1 MTIDPRVDPHIA
13 KFSGEHR
20 DALIHIRAQ
29 LREILPDAD
38 EAIKY
43 NMPCFVVNGVGIA
56 GFDAFKNHWSY
67 FPMSGSVLNQMD
79 DLPAWTET
87 TTGTLRV
94 PLDRRLT
101 KKLVKQLIKVRLDLA
116 NQPKRQQRPATQVV
130 T

>member
-1 MTIDPRVDPHIA
+1 MTIDPRVDAHIA

-29 LREILPDAD
+29 LHEILPDAD

-67 FPMSGSVLNQMD
+67 FPMSGSVLNQID
-79 DLPAWTET
+79 DLPAWTVT

>member
-1 MTIDPRVDPHIA
+1 MTIDPRVDAHIA

-29 LREILPDAD
+29 LHEILPDAD

-67 FPMSGSVLNQMD
+67 FPMSGSVLNQID
-79 DLPAWTET
+79 DLPAWTVT

-116 NQPKRQQRPATQVV
+116 NQPKRRQKPARPKV

>member
-1 MTIDPRVDPHIA
+1 MTIDPRVDAHIA

-29 LREILPDAD
+29 LHEILPDAD

-67 FPMSGSVLNQMD
+67 FPMSGSVLNQID
-79 DLPAWTET
+79 DLPAWTVT

-116 NQPKRQQRPATQVV
+116 NQPKRQQKPARPKV

>member
-1 MTIDPRVDPHIA
+1 MTIDPRVDAHIA

-29 LREILPDAD
+29 LHEILPDAD

-67 FPMSGSVLNQMD
+67 FPMSGSVLNQID
-79 DLPAWTET
+79 DLPAWTVT

-101 KKLVKQLIKVRLDLA
+101 KKLVKQLIKARLDLA

>member
-1 MTIDPRVDPHIA
+1 MGLPMTIDPRVDAYIA

-29 LREILPDAD
+29 LRGILPDAD

-67 FPMSGSVLNQMD
+67 FPMSGSVLNQID

-87 TTGTLRV
+87 ARGTLRV

-101 KKLVKQLIKVRLDLA
+101 KKLVKQLVKIRLSLV
-116 NQPKRQQRPATQVV
+116 N
-130 T
+130 